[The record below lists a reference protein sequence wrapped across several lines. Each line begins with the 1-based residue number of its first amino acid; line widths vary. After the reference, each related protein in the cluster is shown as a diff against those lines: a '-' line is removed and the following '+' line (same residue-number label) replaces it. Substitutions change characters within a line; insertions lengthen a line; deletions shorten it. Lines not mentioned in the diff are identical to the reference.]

1 MTIGFIVDQDI
12 DVSNPQN
19 YTPKQLEKCINKD
32 NKSFVVFANLED
44 AIRVANEDPKP
55 TLAFPIFEVTY
66 KGKGRQTDFELVD
79 GGVIAAKRVLT
90 HQITLQSISLAHA
103 IEGFK
108 PVTIED
114 SEDDEAELS
123 SEQDQKPEKVS
134 TANPASQTASRT
146 QRLITG
152 TGNVLSTISSYLP
165 RSSLLVGSATGAGT
179 YYFDAAN
186 QVAPALMDS
195 FRQSLPSSIPCAAI
209 DATVAIGTGLVAAGL
224 TEAVQRAPKPSLH
237 FNFGRKNTA
246 TINSSAT
253 STNEAE
259 KKSKCPIKF

>member
-44 AIRVANEDPKP
+44 AIRVAKEDPKP

-66 KGKGRQTDFELVD
+66 KGKGRQTDFELSD
-79 GGVIAAKRVLT
+79 GEVIAARRVLT
-90 HQITLQSISLAHA
+90 HQITLQTVSLAHA
-103 IEGFK
+103 IEGFE
-108 PVTIED
+108 PVVIED
-114 SEDDEAELS
+114 IEDDEEELS
-123 SEQDQKPEKVS
+123 SEHQKSEKIS

-152 TGNVLSTISSYLP
+152 TGNVLSTIASYLP
-165 RSSLLVGSATGAGT
+165 RPSILVGSATGAGT
-179 YYFDAAN
+179 YYFDGAN

-195 FRQSLPSSIPCAAI
+195 FRQSLPTGIPSLAV
-209 DATVAIGTGLVAAGL
+209 DATVAIGTGLVVAGV

-253 STNEAE
+253 PTNEADT
-259 KKSKCPIKF
+259 KPKCPVRF